1 MPCDPAHS
9 AAPGIVIPRKAFCME
24 VPTTERRRSLRHQLI
39 LDLFCDG
46 IEGVGVA
53 QTRDINIHGLYFNTL
68 TEIAKGAR
76 LKIRLPI
83 NAAKEYLVIDAEV
96 VYSQPK
102 VGCAVEFIGLSE
114 TTKATLAEFIE
125 EAKESRLQHWEVAA

>member
-1 MPCDPAHS
+1 
-9 AAPGIVIPRKAFCME
+9 ME
-24 VPTTERRRSLRHQLI
+24 VATTDRRRSLRHQLI
-39 LDLFCDG
+39 LDLYCDG

-53 QTRDINIHGLYFNTL
+53 QTRDINTHGLYFNTV
-68 TEIAKGAR
+68 TEIAKGSC
-76 LKIRLPI
+76 LKIRVPI

-114 TTKATLAEFIE
+114 VTEAALTEFIE
-125 EAKESRLQHWEVAA
+125 AAKESRLHHWEVAAG